1 MIELYHKNI
10 DISIFCANTYNIY
23 NEIKIAYTKSLSI
36 YKHINN
42 TKNNKIHLTNTS
54 FSRDL
59 LTLSKVRCIIT
70 VCDLYYHTK
79 IKYSEDAMFPN
90 ISKRKTATIQ
100 VWVSLTLIL
109 LALIM
114 SFMPIIKV
122 NTENLKN
129 TVEKFIDNDN
139 VDLDD
144 IDWDVLPKEVEFT
157 APNLIQSSIFFA
169 DIISFTSE
177 NHDADALAE
186 YVKEKVEEE
195 TSKDALASAF
205 AILSIFSDSANPEMN
220 TSNPLPMIF
229 SITVSF
235 FAFLYIILTILI
247 IPIILIINAIIA
259 LAYAIANTKSP
270 EKATPKVSSR
280 LTGLLSV
287 LFMILLFQCA
297 LPQVSFAWG
306 AILLLII
313 TAVSIIMNSVA
324 IRLPA
329 YRKEDM
335 MYANIVQG
343 TSLIGILGF
352 LIFFFSLIKTGILTS
367 FINGPFFSFVQEFDA
382 IENLYASDYLI
393 DAILM
398 LFYILFIFITIDYIS
413 KVTRRL
419 SLSCKKESRLIV
431 LPILALPVFIIP
443 TIIKT
448 KQNLNIVDNGEVL
461 FETSSLY
468 LTDSGETAL
477 IFVLIGIIIMILA
490 EIAYLVVPK
499 ILCKNMTSDEKL
511 LVITGK
517 MPEFDP
523 STTQD
528 APKNTQDSKS
538 ETAQESE
545 QEATHESN

>member
-1 MIELYHKNI
+1 
-10 DISIFCANTYNIY
+10 
-23 NEIKIAYTKSLSI
+23 
-36 YKHINN
+36 
-42 TKNNKIHLTNTS
+42 
-54 FSRDL
+54 
-59 LTLSKVRCIIT
+59 
-70 VCDLYYHTK
+70 
-79 IKYSEDAMFPN
+79 MFPN
-90 ISKRKTATIQ
+90 ISKKKTAIIQ

-122 NTENLKN
+122 NTENLKEN
-129 TVEKFIDNDN
+129 IERFIDNNDVN
-139 VDLDD
+139 LDE

-157 APNLIQSSIFFA
+157 APKLIQSSIFFA

-177 NHDADALAE
+177 NHDADELAE

-229 SITVSF
+229 RIMVSF

-280 LTGLLSV
+280 LTGLLGV

-306 AILLLII
+306 AILMLII

-448 KQNLNIVDNGEVL
+448 KQDLNIVDNGEVL

-528 APKNTQDSKS
+528 ASKSTQESKS

-545 QEATHESN
+545 QEATQESN